1 MSTKTRPLLPKTY
14 DKSMTG
20 KVQYFGLILYPDE
33 CSGHKGLIEY
43 IQDHPNIYDYVMI
56 EHVGEPLDDEEE
68 TRGKNHVH
76 FMYKKTMRASAN
88 SECKFWAGWVKHV
101 EPISNPQSYACYMLH
116 DTPQSRVA
124 GKTPYTVDQ
133 VKGTPKLI
141 TKLFGKTQI
150 LRNLGD
156 IIDTAKSVNG
166 DLFDLYDAVLADE
179 HADEKLDVLYKYQ
192 HMVICASNQ
201 LHGVTSWL
209 DNQYKKSV
217 LQKEL

>member
-1 MSTKTRPLLPKTY
+1 MATKTRPLLPKTY
-14 DKSMTG
+14 DKSNSG
-20 KVQYFGLILYPDE
+20 RARFFGLILYPEE
-33 CSGHKGLIEY
+33 CESHKRLINY
-43 IQDHPNIYDYVMI
+43 IQDRPDNFEYAMI

-76 FMYKKTMRASAN
+76 LIYKKRMQSSGNT
-88 SECKFWAGWVKHV
+88 ECKFWAGWVNHV
-101 EPISNPQSYACYMLH
+101 EPITSPEAYASYMLH
-116 DTPQSRVA
+116 DTPQAIEA
-124 GKTPYTVDQ
+124 GKTPYTSDQ

-156 IIDTAKSVNG
+156 IIYTAKAVNG

-179 HADEKLDVLYKYQ
+179 YAEEKLDVLYKYQ
-192 HMVICASNQ
+192 YMVICASNQ